1 MSAGFLDIPRDV
13 PVVGVRTTTGRGF
26 TPEELAAQA
35 ADRIVSVSD
44 TAPPAIRD
52 QAVAFKGNVEKVVAG
67 YLKQAVLSDRTT
79 VYNALNDAGH
89 PELAE
94 LVRKL

>member
-1 MSAGFLDIPRDV
+1 MLNAGLSIEQSTPL
-13 PVVGVRTTTGRGF
+13 VGVRTTTGRGF
-26 TPEELAAQA
+26 TPEELAVQCTQK
-35 ADRIVSVSD
+35 IISVSD

-52 QAVAFKGNVEKVVAG
+52 QAIAYQKSVEQLVAR

-89 PELAE
+89 AGLAE
-94 LVRKL
+94 LIRKL